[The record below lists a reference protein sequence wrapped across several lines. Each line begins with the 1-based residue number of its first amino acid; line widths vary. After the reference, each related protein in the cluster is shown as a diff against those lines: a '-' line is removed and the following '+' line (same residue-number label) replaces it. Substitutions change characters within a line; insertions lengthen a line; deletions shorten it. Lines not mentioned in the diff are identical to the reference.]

1 MVHVVFT
8 YLSDSKQSQTS
19 ALELLSV
26 LIKDPYVKE
35 YTVSTSRKVSFP
47 EMLTVSK
54 IEASEHMLDHGT
66 VIQTRI
72 KCEKIP
78 CYMRKSACRWR
89 IIKKV

>member
-1 MVHVVFT
+1 
-8 YLSDSKQSQTS
+8 
-19 ALELLSV
+19 
-26 LIKDPYVKE
+26 
-35 YTVSTSRKVSFP
+35 
-47 EMLTVSK
+47 MLTVSK

>member
-1 MVHVVFT
+1 MVHVAFT
-8 YLSDSKQSQTS
+8 YLSDSQQSQTS

-26 LIKDPYVKE
+26 LIKDPFVKE

-47 EMLTVSK
+47 EILTVSK
-54 IEASEHMLDHGT
+54 IEASEHMLDH

-72 KCEKIP
+72 TCEKIP

-89 IIKKV
+89 IIEKV